1 MQTERRSRRRLPRSC
16 VECRRRKVRC
26 DRNDPCS
33 HCVLSK
39 CPCVYTARRA
49 STTSTT
55 NSSQPAS
62 LTGRRTQAQ
71 RDTQPDSH
79 QSHGPYHDSSSTL
92 VSPTADEGSLQQSA
106 PSTIQSSNGER
117 SKEDNI
123 RELTSRIRYLERLL
137 SKRDAGL
144 AEGPPAS
151 LPPHAQGNSSK
162 PSDAPL
168 VLNKSRLFGQTH
180 WSSSV
185 PEFKRIAAFM
195 HSKGPTPSETAT
207 TAQLNLSVRNLLQQC
222 KALGKITK
230 YPRPGRF
237 LSCPESLVLSKD
249 AGDRFAHLY
258 VANFESAFRILHV
271 PSFWKEYGEYWESPT
286 NVPDVTVLKV
296 NLVMAIGSGLC
307 QEPTGEKATTQ
318 TAIQWVHATQDWIS
332 GPFEKSRLSFGCLQL
347 HCLLLLARQV
357 LSIGSDLS
365 WVALG
370 SLVRCAIQLGL
381 NRDPKNFAQ
390 MTILQ
395 AELRRRL
402 WATILELNLQAS
414 LDSGTPP
421 GFSIDDYDTE
431 LPSNVNDEDISESTK
446 TLVGYPEATNTDTYL
461 QRFLLRTLP
470 PRLEMLHRMNGVNRQ
485 LKDDDILALSSKL
498 SAFCRK
504 TGALAQGSDN
514 DDNAGFKRNL
524 TALLLRRFL
533 LGLHR
538 PLAGRIRENP
548 LYYHSRKMAFDSAMT
563 LLRPPPNELF
573 SYIMLRGG
581 GFFRGCFNH
590 VSLALASE
598 LLIEMQ
604 EEGPDTF
611 TGTTSYKKML
621 VEAVKEVRE
630 RWVERLKL
638 GERNVMLHMKLS
650 IVLTQAEDNTEGI
663 SLQQRMAQ
671 SAKNSLEFCYSLM
684 KANADSSHSHDTGN
698 MIQDHLQ
705 LGLSDCSFDFGDI
718 MQATGLDIGEPF
730 QNNALFI

>member
-1 MQTERRSRRRLPRSC
+1 MQSERRSRRRLPRSC
-16 VECRRRKVRC
+16 VECRRRKIRC

-33 HCVLSK
+33 HCVLTK
-39 CPCVYTARRA
+39 CSCLYIARRA

-55 NSSQPAS
+55 NFSQPENVA
-62 LTGRRTQAQ
+62 GRLTQAQ
-71 RDTQPDSH
+71 RGTQPDPQGHS
-79 QSHGPYHDSSSTL
+79 PYQDSSSTL
-92 VSPTADEGSLQQSA
+92 VSPTADEASLQQSA
-106 PSTIQSSNGER
+106 PSTVQASNGER
-117 SKEDNI
+117 SKDDDI
-123 RELTSRIRYLERLL
+123 RELTSRIQSLERLL
-137 SKRDAGL
+137 SQRDAGS
-144 AEGPPAS
+144 AEGPAPTP
-151 LPPHAQGNSSK
+151 LPSHAQGDGSK

-185 PEFKRIAAFM
+185 VEFKRIAAFM

-222 KALGKITK
+222 KALGKSTK
-230 YPRPGRF
+230 YSRPGRV
-237 LSCPESLVLSKD
+237 LSCPEPLVLSKD

-271 PSFWKEYGEYWESPT
+271 PTFWKEYGEYWENST
-286 NVPDVTVLKV
+286 HAPDVTVLKV

-307 QEPTGEKATTQ
+307 QEPTGRKATTQ
-318 TAIQWVHATQDWIS
+318 TALQWVYVTQDWIS
-332 GPFEKSRLSFGCLQL
+332 GPFEKSRLSFDCLQL

-370 SLVRCAIQLGL
+370 SLTRCSIQLGL
-381 NRDPKNFAQ
+381 NRDPRHFPQ
-390 MTILQ
+390 MSVLQ

-431 LPSNVNDEDISESTK
+431 PPSNVNDEDINESTK
-446 TLVGYPEATNTDTYL
+446 ALVDYSEATNTDTSL

-470 PRLEMLHRMNGVNRQ
+470 PRLEMLHRMNGVERK
-485 LKDDDILALSSKL
+485 LKDDEILALSSKL
-498 SAFCRK
+498 SILCREL
-504 TGALAQGSDN
+504 GALAQGHDSEDN
-514 DDNAGFKRNL
+514 SGFKRNL

-573 SYIMLRGG
+573 SYVMRRGG
-581 GFFRGCFNH
+581 GFFKGCFNH

-621 VEAVKEVRE
+621 VEAVKEIRE

-650 IVLTQAEDNTEGI
+650 IVLTQAEENTEGI

-671 SAKNSLEFCYSLM
+671 SAKNSLKFCYSLM
-684 KANADSSHSHDTGN
+684 RANADSSHYNDAGS
-698 MIQDHLQ
+698 MSQDHLQ
-705 LGLSDCSFDFGDI
+705 LDLSDCSFDFGDI
-718 MQATGLDIGEPF
+718 MQASGLDLGEPF
-730 QNNALFI
+730 QNDALFM